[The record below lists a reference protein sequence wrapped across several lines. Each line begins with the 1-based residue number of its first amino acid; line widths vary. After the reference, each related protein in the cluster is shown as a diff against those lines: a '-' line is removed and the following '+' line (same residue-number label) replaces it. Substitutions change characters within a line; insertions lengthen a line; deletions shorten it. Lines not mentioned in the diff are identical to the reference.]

1 MNQVCK
7 SVLFVSSILVSAALA
22 TSVRA
27 ITVDGY
33 LDAGYGSALATQ
45 TCNTSY
51 GNAGTAGTDSA
62 GGSELDATYGTI
74 QSGNLYLFLAG
85 NFQNNGNNAIIWI
98 QGASG
103 GQSTLNITGGWGASA
118 LNGSTFS
125 PGFAPNLM
133 LTVNDSSG
141 TMYADTYVLSASG
154 SVNTYIGSLAESSLG
169 FASGSIAGIGIG
181 LVNTNT
187 AGVNNQAGT
196 AANQASALAV
206 GVGMELAIPLSQ
218 LGYTSGNIEVMEA
231 IGNSTPNNLANQF
244 LPGLA
249 LTVSSGG
256 SSFSFASTAGKYVT
270 VQAVPEP
277 SSISLVVFGL
287 LGAIGLVWRRKA

>member
-1 MNQVCK
+1 MHRVCK

-33 LDAGYGSALATQ
+33 LDAGYGSALSTQ

-51 GNAGTAGTDSA
+51 GNSTGGDSA
-62 GGSELDATYGTI
+62 GGSELDAAYGTV

-85 NFQNNGNNAIIWI
+85 NFENNGNNALIWI

-103 GQSTLNITGGWGASA
+103 GQSTFNISNGWGPSA

-133 LTVNDSSG
+133 LTVNDYQGKVS
-141 TMYADTYVLSASG
+141 ANTYVLSSSG
-154 SVNTYIGSLAESSLG
+154 SSNTYIGSFQESSSG
-169 FASGSIAGIGIG
+169 FGVGTLAGIAFG
-181 LVNTNT
+181 LVNTNA
-187 AGVNNQAGT
+187 AGVSNQAGT
-196 AANQASALAV
+196 AANQASAAAV
-206 GVGMELAIPLSQ
+206 GVGLELAIPLSQ
-218 LGYTSGNIEVMEA
+218 LGYSSGNIEVMEA
-231 IGNSTPNNLANQF
+231 IGNGGPNNLANQF

-249 LTVSSGG
+249 PTVTSGG
-256 SSFSFASTAGKYVT
+256 SSFSFSSTPGEYFT

-277 SSISLVVFGL
+277 SSITLVVMGL
-287 LGAIGLVWRRKA
+287 LGAIGLIRRRKV

>member
-1 MNQVCK
+1 MQRVCK
-7 SVLFVSSILVSAALA
+7 SVLSVSSILVSAALA

-51 GNAGTAGTDSA
+51 GNSSGGDSA
-62 GGSELDATYGTI
+62 GGSELDAAYGKI
-74 QSGNLYLFLAG
+74 QSGDLYLFLAG
-85 NFQNNGNNAIIWI
+85 NFENNGNNAIIWI

-103 GQSTLNITGGWGASA
+103 GQSTLNISSGWGASA
-118 LNGSTFS
+118 MNGATFS

-154 SVNTYIGSLAESSLG
+154 SVNTYIGSLAESSAG

-181 LVNTNT
+181 LVNTNA
-187 AGVNNQAGT
+187 AGVSNQAGT
-196 AANQASALAV
+196 AANQAAAAAV

-231 IGNSTPNNLANQF
+231 IGNSTPNNLSNQF
-244 LPGLA
+244 LPGLPSTNTTEA
-249 LTVSSGG
+249 TVFKFG
-256 SSFSFASTAGKYVT
+256 STPGEYFT

-277 SSISLVVFGL
+277 SSIALVVMGL
-287 LGAIGLVWRRKA
+287 LGAIGLIRRRNA